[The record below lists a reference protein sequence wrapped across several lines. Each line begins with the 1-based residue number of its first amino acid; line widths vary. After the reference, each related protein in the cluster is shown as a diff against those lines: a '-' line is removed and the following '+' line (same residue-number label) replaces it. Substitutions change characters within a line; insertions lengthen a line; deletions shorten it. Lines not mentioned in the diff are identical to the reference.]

1 MTVAEK
7 IVRAVREQP
16 GLTERQLADRLFG
29 ENAAIQRVNPTCR
42 KLVAQG
48 LLLRQGKGWSVD
60 PFRYHPARPE
70 RPRAP
75 GRPLAKA

>member
-1 MTVAEK
+1 MTIAEK

-16 GLTERQLADRLFG
+16 GLTERQLADLLFG

-48 LLLRQGKGWSVD
+48 FLLRRGQGWSAD
-60 PFRYHPARPE
+60 PFRYHLARI
-70 RPRAP
+70 P
-75 GRPLAKA
+75 G

>member
-1 MTVAEK
+1 MAMTVSEK
-7 IVRAVREQP
+7 MVRAVREQP

-48 LLLRQGKGWSVD
+48 LLLRNGNGWRAD
-60 PFRYHPARPE
+60 PFRYVPAKP
-70 RPRAP
+70 PR
-75 GRPLAKA
+75 